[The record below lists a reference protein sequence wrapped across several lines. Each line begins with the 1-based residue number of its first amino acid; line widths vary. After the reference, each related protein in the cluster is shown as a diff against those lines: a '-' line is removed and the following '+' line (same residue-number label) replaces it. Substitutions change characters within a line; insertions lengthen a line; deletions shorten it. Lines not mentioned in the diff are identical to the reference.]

1 MEILDFLR
9 LLWYNKV
16 MENDALNTSTTEE
29 MVTISRAE
37 YEGFLAQKEQI
48 DELEQKLSWL
58 MEQLRLVRHRQFGSS
73 SERISEEG
81 MEQLSLLFNE
91 AEVYADEEK
100 SEPTPVAAH
109 VRHKRSGS
117 VRDIVPEDIKTVV
130 VDHTLPEEERQCPQ
144 CGEVME
150 DIGTEVKE
158 TLKIKPAEVYI
169 QRDVYHI
176 YACANCE
183 KNDVSTP
190 VVKTPKDP
198 PLIPGG
204 FASPEAVAHIAVQ
217 KFVMGSPLYRQEQ
230 ELKRR
235 NIFLSRQTMSNWLM
249 WCTDNYLKYIYDELR
264 RELVKHDLLH
274 ADETELQ
281 VLHEPGKAPQSKSW
295 MWLYRTSGDAQRPIV
310 LYEYRPGWGQEYPKK
325 FLERF
330 RGYLQTDGYA
340 GYNGLENVRHVGCW
354 AHARR
359 GFDEAAKAVPKGK
372 RSPTAEQGL
381 AYCTK
386 LFKLEEEFASLTPK
400 ERKER
405 RQKQSKPVLD
415 AMLAWANTRTAAPK
429 SELGKALT
437 YLKNQWQTLTVFLED
452 GRIELSNNRAERSI
466 KPFVISRK
474 NFLFANT
481 PSGAQTSA
489 VLFSLI
495 ETAKENG
502 LDPYKYLTWALT
514 EASRK
519 PAAELVPWKYIY
531 DYKIV
536 VHP

>member
-1 MEILDFLR
+1 M
-9 LLWYNKV
+9 
-16 MENDALNTSTTEE
+16 
-29 MVTISRAE
+29 
-37 YEGFLAQKEQI
+37 
-48 DELEQKLSWL
+48 
-58 MEQLRLVRHRQFGSS
+58 
-73 SERISEEG
+73 
-81 MEQLSLLFNE
+81 
-91 AEVYADEEK
+91 
-100 SEPTPVAAH
+100 
-109 VRHKRSGS
+109 
-117 VRDIVPEDIKTVV
+117 
-130 VDHTLPEEERQCPQ
+130 
-144 CGEVME
+144 
-150 DIGTEVKE
+150 
-158 TLKIKPAEVYI
+158 
-169 QRDVYHI
+169 
-176 YACANCE
+176 
-183 KNDVSTP
+183 
-190 VVKTPKDP
+190 
-198 PLIPGG
+198 
-204 FASPEAVAHIAVQ
+204 AHIAVQ

-235 NIFLSRQTMSNWLM
+235 NILLSRQTMSNWLM

-264 RELVKHDLLH
+264 GELVKHDLLH

-295 MWLYRTSGDAQRPIV
+295 MWLYRTSGDAEHPIV
-310 LYEYRPGWGQEYPKK
+310 LYEYQPGRGQEYPKK
-325 FLERF
+325 FLEGF

-359 GFDEAAKAVPKGK
+359 GFDEATKAVPKGK

-386 LFKLEEEFASLTPK
+386 LFDLEEEFKDLSPE

-405 RQKQSKPVLD
+405 RQEWSKPILD
-415 AMLAWANTRTAAPK
+415 AVLAWANTRTAAPK

-481 PSGAQTSA
+481 PGGARTSA

-514 EASRK
+514 EAGRK
-519 PAAELVPWKYIY
+519 PAAELVPWKFI
-531 DYKIV
+531 
-536 VHP
+536 